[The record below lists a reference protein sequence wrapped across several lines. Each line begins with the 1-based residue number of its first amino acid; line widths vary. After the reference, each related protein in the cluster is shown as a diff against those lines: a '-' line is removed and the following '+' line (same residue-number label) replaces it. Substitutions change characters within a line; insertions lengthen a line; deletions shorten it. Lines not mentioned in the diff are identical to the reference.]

1 MDLLVMRTVNRET
14 CRSVRVL
21 LCVCVCVAVYVWGL
35 STSVAKQE
43 DITLDECKEKGSAR
57 PEADN
62 AQTSHRQDRNKRR

>member
-1 MDLLVMRTVNRET
+1 M
-14 CRSVRVL
+14 S
-21 LCVCVCVAVYVWGL
+21 LCARAIMSVCVCVTLYVWGL